1 MAEHMEKVQMILEIA
16 KLAQQYED
24 QASLLETAI
33 SQCVNGLLSI
43 ADDIDKFHK
52 GATITNVV
60 GSSLGIA
67 GGITTI
73 VGLCL
78 APVTFGAS
86 LIVSGV
92 GIGVATAGGITGASA
107 SIADIVNM
115 KNKCKN
121 ASERIDVV
129 NEIIKTMQDLAKNI
143 TGMVESL
150 RVVLEVEE
158 EDAAEAD
165 IARIAGRGVFVGV
178 EIGRLAQLGRLSTI
192 AARGVE
198 LAAQGARALRVVS
211 GVFAALFVIIDVAFV
226 AKAAIELQKGAK
238 TIEAAQIREQA
249 HSLLEIQD
257 ALKKNVENMNF
268 EKTKF
273 VAEMFR

>member
-1 MAEHMEKVQMILEIA
+1 MADHLDKVQLILEIVR
-16 KLAQQYED
+16 LVQQYED

-33 SQCVNGLLSI
+33 SQCVNGLLST

-73 VGLCL
+73 VGLAL
-78 APVTFGAS
+78 APVTLGAS

-92 GIGVATAGGITGASA
+92 GIAVATAGGVTGASA
-107 SIADIVNM
+107 SIADVVNM
-115 KNKCKN
+115 KKKCKN

-129 NEIIKTMQDLAKNI
+129 NEMIETMKDLAQNI
-143 TGMVESL
+143 SGRVEDL
-150 RVVLEVEE
+150 KTVLKVEE
-158 EDAAEAD
+158 AAD
-165 IARIAGRGVFVGV
+165 IARVAGRGVFIAV
-178 EIGRLAQLGRLSTI
+178 EIGRLAQLGRLSSI

-226 AKAAIELQKGAK
+226 AKAAVELQKGAN

-249 HSLLEIQD
+249 QNLLAIQD
-257 ALKKNVENMNF
+257 SLRITVENMRE
-268 EKTKF
+268 EKLRL
-273 VAEMFR
+273 VAEMFKQNE